1 MNNLCLDTGYV
12 SLNKVGEQLCG
23 DRVELIGQHEDELT
37 MVLADGL
44 GSGVKANILST
55 LTSKILCTMIA
66 SEMSIEDCV
75 ETMAETLPVCSKRGV
90 AYSTFTIVHTHN
102 CTDARIIQYDNPQLI
117 LLRDG
122 KHYDYPYTS
131 RVIAGKTILESALQ
145 LQKDDVLVMMSD
157 GAIYAGV
164 GNA

>member
-75 ETMAETLPVCSKRGV
+75 ETMAGNSSGMQQTGRSLLYFYHC
-90 AYSTFTIVHTHN
+90 AH
-102 CTDARIIQYDNPQLI
+102 PQL
-117 LLRDG
+117 
-122 KHYDYPYTS
+122 H
-131 RVIAGKTILESALQ
+131 
-145 LQKDDVLVMMSD
+145 
-157 GAIYAGV
+157 
-164 GNA
+164 